1 MTEHFKGAL
10 SGQRKVLA
18 AESSLQMLKNAFYFT
33 LKALFIFKIFKFLSL
48 LFGHVK
54 KRLDKKVKVNF
65 KIFGITN
72 LEKTIAIHIL
82 TNILRSKGNHQLM
95 KFGQLIEYNTK
106 NIFLK
111 KSTQKVMEV
120 LSLYAQ

>member
-18 AESSLQMLKNAFYFT
+18 AKSSLKMLKNAFYFT

-72 LEKTIAIHIL
+72 WEKTIAIHIL